1 MTQHRVSLPLCG
13 WILRYLG
20 DEAQRERYARREA
33 SLCVCVSI
41 SPLLT
46 APRVSSGHYTSM
58 GSQEQWAFNATGAII
73 VQRLLE
79 PL

>member
-1 MTQHRVSLPLCG
+1 MS
-13 WILRYLG
+13 YLG

-33 SLCVCVSI
+33 SLCVCVI
-41 SPLLT
+41 TSPLLT
-46 APRVSSGHYTSM
+46 APRVIRGHCTRM

>member
-1 MTQHRVSLPLCG
+1 M
-13 WILRYLG
+13 RYLG
-20 DEAQRERYARREA
+20 DEAQRERYTRREA
-33 SLCVCVSI
+33 SLCVCVLTST
-41 SPLLT
+41 LLT
-46 APRVSSGHYTSM
+46 APRVIRGHCTRM

>member
-1 MTQHRVSLPLCG
+1 M
-13 WILRYLG
+13 RYLG

-33 SLCVCVSI
+33 SLCVCVITST
-41 SPLLT
+41 LLT
-46 APRVSSGHYTSM
+46 AQRVIRGHCTRM
-58 GSQEQWAFNATGAII
+58 GAQEQWAFNATGAII